1 MNITPREI
9 TLLAEQAA
17 FVHGVSKDQALG
29 IISMVLDHVG
39 VQVEELSVN
48 PVFAP
53 LLDIMSGKVKA

>member
-29 IISMVLDHVG
+29 IISMVLDQVG
-39 VQVEELSVN
+39 VQVEEMQVN
-48 PVFAP
+48 PVFAQV
-53 LLDIMSGKVKA
+53 LDAMSGKVKA